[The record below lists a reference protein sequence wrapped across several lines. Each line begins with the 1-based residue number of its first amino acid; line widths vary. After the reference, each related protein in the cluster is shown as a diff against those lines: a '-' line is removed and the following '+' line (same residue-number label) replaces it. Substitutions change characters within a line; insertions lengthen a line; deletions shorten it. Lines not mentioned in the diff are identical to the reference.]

1 MTVITCNHAYQFFFQ
16 TSLLTPAHSS
26 YPFLYTICKRP
37 ISSYPTSTLLNCTTL
52 DYCPVTSTLLNC
64 QHSWPSSGMMLNCRT
79 AQTMDDMPSSHHRH
93 LRHLGLLSILG
104 YWMDDM
110 PSSHSGHLRHLSHL
124 SHLGYLGT
132 VGNLDTLD
140 PYPLDSAP
148 TDSPLKAFITKL
160 DPEDPGL
167 LEGYHEDDLLDPLS
181 ISTPLLPATPP
192 FEGGS
197 YIRQIDT

>member
-1 MTVITCNHAYQFFFQ
+1 
-16 TSLLTPAHSS
+16 
-26 YPFLYTICKRP
+26 
-37 ISSYPTSTLLNCTTL
+37 
-52 DYCPVTSTLLNC
+52 
-64 QHSWPSSGMMLNCRT
+64 
-79 AQTMDDMPSSHHRH
+79 MDNMPSSHHGH
-93 LRHLGLLSILG
+93 LRHLGLLSILS
-104 YWMDDM
+104 YWMDNM
-110 PSSHSGHLRHLSHL
+110 PSGHSSHL
-124 SHLGYLGT
+124 VYLGT
-132 VGNLDTLD
+132 IGNLDTLD